1 MTGSFRDVF
10 AEFSSVDS
18 ADAAIAALQRA
29 AGDDS
34 QIHVIDHGY
43 ECLIPLDDGPTVP
56 LTGPLRDRLLAGL
69 PCQHDQRWW
78 TPAMEGDQ
86 PIFVIASPAPLD
98 AIGPLERHALGV
110 IMSRLRTQFET
121 LERDRRRDS
130 MSIAAEM
137 QWDLLPE
144 RADRGHGSAVAAML
158 EPAYEVAGDLYD
170 YAFDGAT
177 WLYSLDGMGHGLPA
191 TLSGATALSAI
202 RNRRRQG
209 HGLVSQFAAANGAVR
224 SQTDGTQ
231 FVTGVGCCIAPS
243 GSMSVVN
250 AGHEPVRVV
259 RAGVVTALDID
270 ADPPLG
276 VRRGH
281 TYRETTV
288 PPLGDGDGLV
298 LFSDGA
304 PGVRDADG
312 KPLGASALDE
322 ILAEC
327 WTDVAL
333 LSAHNIGRAIM
344 TRSAGAVT
352 DDITVVVLFRPGGAG
367 G

>member
-1 MTGSFRDVF
+1 MTGSFRNVF

-18 ADAAIAALQRA
+18 ADDAIDALQRA
-29 AGDDS
+29 AGDRCR
-34 QIHVIDHGY
+34 IHVIDHGY
-43 ECLIPLDDGPTVP
+43 QCLIALDAGPAIP
-56 LTGPLRDRLLAGL
+56 LTGHLRDGLLSGL
-69 PCQHDQRWW
+69 ACQHDQRWW
-78 TPAMEGDQ
+78 TPVMEGDQ
-86 PIFVIASPAPLD
+86 PVFVIASPTPLD
-98 AIGPLERHALGV
+98 AIGPLERHALGMV
-110 IMSRLRTQFET
+110 MRRLRTQFEG

-144 RADRGHGSAVAAML
+144 RADSGHGSAVAAML

-202 RNRRRQG
+202 RNQRRQG
-209 HGLVSQFAAANGAVR
+209 HGLVAQFAAANRAVR

-231 FVTGVGCCIAPS
+231 FVTGVGCCIAPN
-243 GSMSVVN
+243 GSVAVVN
-250 AGHEPVRVV
+250 AGHEPIRVV

-276 VRRGH
+276 VRSGH
-281 TYRETTV
+281 TYREAPV
-288 PPLGDGDGLV
+288 PTLADGDGLV

-304 PGVRDADG
+304 AGVRDAG
-312 KPLGASALDE
+312 GQPLGASGLDE
-322 ILAEC
+322 ILTEC

-333 LSAHNIGRAIM
+333 LTAHNVGQAVLD
-344 TRSAGAVT
+344 RSAGDAT
-352 DDITVVVLFRPGGAG
+352 DDITVVVLTRPGGAG